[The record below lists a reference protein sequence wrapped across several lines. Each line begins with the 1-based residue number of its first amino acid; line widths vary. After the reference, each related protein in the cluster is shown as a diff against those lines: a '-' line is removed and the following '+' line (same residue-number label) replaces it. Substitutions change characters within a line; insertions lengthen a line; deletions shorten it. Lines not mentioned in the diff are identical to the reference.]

1 MRQPRKKKKKKKSPT
16 WTYQVAI
23 LSISQ
28 AAAPSDILRDQQVV
42 FSCSRVSGDSR
53 SFILE
58 PHALL
63 CSGVCQ
69 LFPIS
74 QATRKMDPNCSKD
87 APEAA
92 KVTAEDLEC
101 GEMERTVSLSQIGF
115 LIRSHV
121 SSNDHSLSLQIK
133 TTPRSKG
140 QKYLNTKQP
149 QNPTCFNEV
158 SIGVLK
164 DVKSIQKTNMR
175 LLRKAQ
181 SLMLLFYTAA
191 VKLSLGPIQPKSVG
205 PVNRRKAP
213 TPQKDNK
220 KLLFFQWS
228 SLTPSLT

>member
-1 MRQPRKKKKKKKSPT
+1 MRCSVLVFASCFQFHKQPGK
-16 WTYQVAI
+16 WIQIVAI
-23 LSISQ
+23 
-28 AAAPSDILRDQQVV
+28 
-42 FSCSRVSGDSR
+42 
-53 SFILE
+53 
-58 PHALL
+58 
-63 CSGVCQ
+63 
-69 LFPIS
+69 
-74 QATRKMDPNCSKD
+74 KD

-101 GEMERTVSLSQIGF
+101 GEMERTVSLSQMGF
-115 LIRSHV
+115 LTRSHV

-133 TTPRSKG
+133 TTRRSKG

-164 DVKSIQKTNMR
+164 DPKSIQKTNIR
-175 LLRKAQ
+175 VLIKAQ
-181 SLMLLFYTAA
+181 SLMLLFYTGA

-228 SLTPSLT
+228 NLTPSLTWFWPPSFRPVRRLYWSASIR

>member
-1 MRQPRKKKKKKKSPT
+1 MRCSVLVFASCVQFHKQPGK
-16 WTYQVAI
+16 WIQIVAI
-23 LSISQ
+23 
-28 AAAPSDILRDQQVV
+28 
-42 FSCSRVSGDSR
+42 
-53 SFILE
+53 
-58 PHALL
+58 
-63 CSGVCQ
+63 
-69 LFPIS
+69 
-74 QATRKMDPNCSKD
+74 KD

-220 KLLFFQWS
+220 KLLFFPVVQLDS
-228 SLTPSLT
+228 FTDLILAAELQTSPAAELECQYKINKDYFEP

>member
-1 MRQPRKKKKKKKSPT
+1 MRCSVLVFASCFQFHKQPGK
-16 WTYQVAI
+16 WIQIVAI
-23 LSISQ
+23 
-28 AAAPSDILRDQQVV
+28 
-42 FSCSRVSGDSR
+42 
-53 SFILE
+53 
-58 PHALL
+58 
-63 CSGVCQ
+63 
-69 LFPIS
+69 
-74 QATRKMDPNCSKD
+74 KD

-164 DVKSIQKTNMR
+164 DVKSIQKTNMSTQKSTKSDAFVLHSGCQTQFR
-175 LLRKAQ
+175 AHTAQ
-181 SLMLLFYTAA
+181 ECRTS
-191 VKLSLGPIQPKSVG
+191 KPP
-205 PVNRRKAP
+205 
-213 TPQKDNK
+213 
-220 KLLFFQWS
+220 
-228 SLTPSLT
+228 